1 MELHRITEWRDG
13 CVFKT
18 EKQFEVWAPSGLRLA
33 DPNAVLVSLSTSRMK
48 ALGYQTVRTVA
59 DTAPDMEP
67 A

>member
-1 MELHRITEWRDG
+1 
-13 CVFKT
+13 VFKT

-33 DPNAVLVSLSTSRMK
+33 DPNAMLVSLSTSRMK
-48 ALGYQTVRTVA
+48 TLGYQTVRTVA